1 MIHQSMQEDINKA
14 IEVLRKGGI
23 ILYPTDTIWGIGCDA
38 TNSEAV
44 EKVYRIK
51 RRAESKAM
59 LVLMSGI
66 AELERYVENVPEI
79 AYDLIDVAVRPLTI
93 IYDKA
98 VGLAPNLV
106 AEDGSIGIRI
116 TQEAFSSQL
125 CRRFRKPI
133 VSTSANISGT
143 SGPLGFRDIAPEI
156 IDAVDYVVGYRQD
169 ETAEAQPS
177 SVIKLSESGV
187 IKIIRP

>member
-1 MIHQSMQEDINKA
+1 MQEDINKA

-38 TNSEAV
+38 TNPEAV

-59 LVLMSGI
+59 LVLMSGV

-98 VGLAPNLV
+98 VGLASNLV

-169 ETAEAQPS
+169 ETVEAQPS

>member
-1 MIHQSMQEDINKA
+1 MQEDINKA

-38 TNSEAV
+38 TNPEAV
-44 EKVYRIK
+44 EKIYRIK

-59 LVLMSGI
+59 LVLMSGV

-143 SGPLGFRDIAPEI
+143 SGPLGFRDISPEI

-169 ETAEAQPS
+169 ETVEARPS

>member
-1 MIHQSMQEDINKA
+1 MQEDINKA

-38 TNSEAV
+38 TNPEAV

-59 LVLMSGI
+59 LVLMSGV

-133 VSTSANISGT
+133 VSTSTNISGT
-143 SGPLGFRDIAPEI
+143 SGPLGFRDISPEI

-169 ETAEAQPS
+169 ETVEAQPS

>member
-1 MIHQSMQEDINKA
+1 MQEDINKA

-59 LVLMSGI
+59 LVLMSGV

-133 VSTSANISGT
+133 VSTSAHISGT
-143 SGPLGFRDIAPEI
+143 SGPLGFRDISPEI

-169 ETAEAQPS
+169 ETVEAQPS